1 MKDMDNLDKFLT
13 PEEIE
18 KIKKEQQ
25 KKVLS
30 NKNELVEKVDKRLV
44 MEDGR
49 DLLREIT
56 YKF

>member
-1 MKDMDNLDKFLT
+1 MKDMNNLDKFLT